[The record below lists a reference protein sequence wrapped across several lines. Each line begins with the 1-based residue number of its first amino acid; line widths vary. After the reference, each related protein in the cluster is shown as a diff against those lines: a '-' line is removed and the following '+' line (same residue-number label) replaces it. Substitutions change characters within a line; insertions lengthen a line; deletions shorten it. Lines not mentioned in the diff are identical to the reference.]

1 MIKIVCFDLDGTLLT
16 DDKKILKENLEAIK
30 KAKESGIEIVICTGR
45 QNIAAKKF
53 NELIGNNKY
62 IICNNG
68 AEILDTESGEELFA
82 CHIDREIAKILYSW
96 IINDEGIVNFK
107 FDTKYARYIDKRDS
121 MLDYKVEFDKADDKF
136 FDKNDILQM
145 SVVFNSK
152 INREKFIEKTKT
164 LYGIKIEN
172 VFSLINPKTGE
183 EQFYL
188 NVINSSVSKGNGI
201 NGLAKYLKVNMD
213 NVACFGDDI
222 NDLSMVKMVGH
233 GIAMGNAIDI
243 LKENAKEVIENN
255 NEPGIARVLERFM
268 KENELE
274 KNNN

>member
-1 MIKIVCFDLDGTLLT
+1 
-16 DDKKILKENLEAIK
+16 
-30 KAKESGIEIVICTGR
+30 
-45 QNIAAKKF
+45 
-53 NELIGNNKY
+53 
-62 IICNNG
+62 
-68 AEILDTESGEELFA
+68 
-82 CHIDREIAKILYSW
+82 
-96 IINDEGIVNFK
+96 
-107 FDTKYARYIDKRDS
+107 
-121 MLDYKVEFDKADDKF
+121 
-136 FDKNDILQM
+136 M
-145 SVVFNSK
+145 SVVFNSEL
-152 INREKFIEKTKT
+152 NREKFIEKTKT

-172 VFSLINPKTGE
+172 VFSLVNPKTGE

-188 NVINSSVSKGNGI
+188 NAINSSVSKGNGI

-255 NEPGIARVLERFM
+255 NEPGIARVLERFI